1 MKALRLGITKYGRD
15 WMRIAVLIPT
25 RSREQVKNKG
35 YAVILED
42 QTPNKSTGHWKS
54 EELEALK
61 EGLK

>member
-1 MKALRLGITKYGRD
+1 
-15 WMRIAVLIPT
+15 MRIAVLIPT